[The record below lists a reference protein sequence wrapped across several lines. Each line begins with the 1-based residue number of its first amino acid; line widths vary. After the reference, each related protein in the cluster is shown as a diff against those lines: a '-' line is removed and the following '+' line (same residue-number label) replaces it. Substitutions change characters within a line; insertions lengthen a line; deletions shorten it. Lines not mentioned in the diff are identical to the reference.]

1 MACLSL
7 HNVGMPALSYVYP
20 YPAHG
25 RGDSPTDEDEMADVA
40 IRGCRSVTELYSEA
54 LASLG
59 LVNGVSELR
68 LFIRHDRAWR
78 MCVAACRWTRSGV
91 GSRWGTCLFRPT
103 SPCVRRS

>member
-1 MACLSL
+1 MAFLSV

-25 RGDSPTDEDEMADVA
+25 RADSPTDEDEVADVA

-59 LVNGVSELR
+59 LVNRVSELR
-68 LFIRHDRAWR
+68 LFIRHDPSLADVRGWVHVDPVR
-78 MCVAACRWTRSGV
+78 G
-91 GSRWGTCLFRPT
+91 GFEGGLCLSRPT